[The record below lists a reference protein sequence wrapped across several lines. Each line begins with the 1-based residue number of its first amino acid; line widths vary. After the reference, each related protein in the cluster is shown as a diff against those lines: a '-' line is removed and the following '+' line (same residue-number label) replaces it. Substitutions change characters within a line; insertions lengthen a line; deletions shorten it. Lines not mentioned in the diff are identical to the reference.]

1 MHRRTATLT
10 LSLGLAAALAVPS
23 AAVAA
28 GGPGPARPTTSTA
41 PTATTTATP
50 TATPTGTPTGTPTAS
65 RTGAAPVVTR
75 GVRSA
80 RTVLQGTLS
89 AVDAAAGRLTVTV
102 HGGRDKSVR
111 GQDVV
116 VALAPGAV
124 LRQDGAVVTVA
135 GLRTGG
141 HVSVQAVRAQD
152 GTLTASRVTVQSGED
167 SPTASPTTAPTA
179 SPTTTAPTASP
190 SATATSGS

>member
-1 MHRRTATLT
+1 MHRRTAALT
-10 LSLGLAAALAVPS
+10 LSLGLTAALAVPS

-41 PTATTTATP
+41 PTATATAAP
-50 TATPTGTPTGTPTAS
+50 TATPTTTPTGTPTAS

-75 GVRSA
+75 GARSA

-135 GLRTGG
+135 ALRTGG
-141 HVSVQAVRAQD
+141 HVSVQAVRAKD

-167 SPTASPTTAPTA
+167 SATTAPPTASPTA
-179 SPTTTAPTASP
+179 SAPTASP